1 MVMRNM
7 KNADL
12 VTQLSD
18 LTPNALSEVADALAK
33 RLGVNL
39 NAPRSTGKTVVQP
52 VSVEV
57 VQTAFTVTLAGFV
70 AEKKISVIKVLR
82 EVKLGTGLAEAKSM
96 VEKAP
101 VVLFEG
107 VTREEADSAKKR
119 LEEAGAQVSVN

>member
-1 MVMRNM
+1 M

-12 VTQLSD
+12 VTQLSE

-39 NAPRSTGKTVVQP
+39 NAPRQTKTVVQP

-57 VQTAFTVTLAGFV
+57 AQTAFTVTLAGFV
-70 AEKKISVIKVLR
+70 ADKKISVIKVLR

-107 VTREEADSAKKR
+107 VTREEAESAKKR